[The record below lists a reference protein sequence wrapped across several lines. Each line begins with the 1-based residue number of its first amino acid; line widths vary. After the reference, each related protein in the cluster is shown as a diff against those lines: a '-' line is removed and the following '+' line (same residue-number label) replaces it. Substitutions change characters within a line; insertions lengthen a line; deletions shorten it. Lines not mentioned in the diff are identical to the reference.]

1 MTGFYI
7 RATLAFNGL
16 MAKVHTQLA
25 LTCLKST
32 VETIKK
38 KVNSVQV

>member
-1 MTGFYI
+1 MTGFYM

-25 LTCLKST
+25 LTCLKSI
-32 VETIKK
+32 VETIE
-38 KVNSVQV
+38 Q